1 MSSHTLTPI
10 AARARRT
17 SGSFHRT
24 ALRCSYLLAI
34 LIVAG
39 VAIYG
44 ESYYRLDASHRPFS
58 PKYAL
63 LRPNGL
69 IGLWLGV
76 LGATMFLI
84 IFLYPLRKRWAWFRS
99 KGNTRHWLDFHVLV
113 GLSAPFIIALH
124 ASFKFR
130 GIAGMAFWI
139 MSAVALS
146 GVIGRYLYAQIPR
159 SLNAAEL
166 SLQEVQEEQT
176 QLAEQLTAQRLFS
189 ASALSPLF
197 HFPGERRV
205 QSLPMVVALVM
216 MMLIDALRVLRIAR
230 LRIRVLS
237 LWACLLTLGGLLPSG
252 DAEIERVVAMA
263 RKQAALSKRILFLSR
278 SQQVFHLWHVV
289 HKPFSY
295 SFALLAVLHIVVVM
309 LFGVR

>member
-1 MSSHTLTPI
+1 MSTHTATP
-10 AARARRT
+10 
-17 SGSFHRT
+17 
-24 ALRCSYLLAI
+24 L
-34 LIVAG
+34 AG
-39 VAIYG
+39 VARRSSDHFHRAALRFFYLMAFLIIAGVAFYG
-44 ESYYRLDASHRPFS
+44 ESYYRMDAAHRPFS
-58 PKYAL
+58 PQHIL
-63 LRPNGL
+63 LRPNGS

-76 LGATMFLI
+76 LGAFMFLI
-84 IFLYPLRKRWAWFRS
+84 IFIYPIRKRWAWLRS
-99 KGNTRHWLDFHVLV
+99 KGNTRHWLDFHVMV

-166 SLQEVQEEQT
+166 SLQEVQEEQM
-176 QLAEQLTAQRLFS
+176 QLAEQLTTQRLFS
-189 ASALSPLF
+189 LSHLEPLF
-197 HFPGERRV
+197 RFPGESFV
-205 QSLPMVVALVM
+205 QSLPMVVALVLM
-216 MMLIDALRVLRIAR
+216 ILIDALRVLHIAR
-230 LRIRVLS
+230 LRLRVLS
-237 LWACLLTLGGLLPSG
+237 LWGCLLTFGGILPSG
-252 DAEIERVVAMA
+252 DAEIEQVIVMA
-263 RKQAALSKRILFLSR
+263 RKQAALSKRILFLER

-295 SFALLAVLHIVVVM
+295 SFALLAALHIIVVM

>member
-1 MSSHTLTPI
+1 MSVYASTPVAA
-10 AARARRT
+10 AARRPSER
-17 SGSFHRT
+17 FHRA
-24 ALRCSYLLAI
+24 ALRFCYLLAI
-34 LIVAG
+34 LLIAG
-39 VAIYG
+39 LADYG
-44 ESYYRLDASHRPFS
+44 ESYYRLDSAQRPFS
-58 PKYAL
+58 PKYML
-63 LRPNGL
+63 LRPNGE

-130 GIAGMAFWI
+130 GIAGMAFWL

-166 SLQEVQEEQT
+166 SLKEVQEEQL
-176 QLAEQLTAQRLFS
+176 QLAKQLTTQRLFS
-189 ASALSPLF
+189 HSHLAPLF
-197 HFPGERRV
+197 RFPAGRRV
-205 QSLPMVVALVM
+205 KSLPIVIALPM
-216 MMLIDALRVLRIAR
+216 MMLIDGLRVLHIAR

-237 LWACLLTLGGLLPSG
+237 LWACLMTLGGLLPSG
-252 DAEIERVVAMA
+252 DAEIERVITMA
-263 RKQAALSKRILFLSR
+263 RKQAALGKRILFLER

-295 SFALLAVLHIVVVM
+295 SFALLAALHIVVVM
-309 LFGVR
+309 VFGLR

>member
-1 MSSHTLTPI
+1 MSTHTATPFAG
-10 AARARRT
+10 AARR
-17 SGSFHRT
+17 GSDHFHHA
-24 ALRCSYLLAI
+24 ALRSFYLLMF
-34 LIVAG
+34 LIIAG
-39 VAIYG
+39 VGIYG
-44 ESYYRLDASHRPFS
+44 ESYYRMGEAQRPFS
-58 PKYAL
+58 PKYIL
-63 LRPNGL
+63 LRPSGS
-69 IGLWLGV
+69 IGLWLGL
-76 LGATMFLI
+76 LGAFMFLI
-84 IFLYPLRKRWAWFRS
+84 IFIYPIRKRWTWLRS
-99 KGNTRHWLDFHVLV
+99 KGNTRHWLDFHVMV

-176 QLAEQLTAQRLFS
+176 QLAEQLTTQRLFS
-189 ASALSPLF
+189 LSHLEPLF
-197 HFPGERRV
+197 RFPGERYV
-205 QSLPMVVALVM
+205 ESLPMVVALIM
-216 MMLIDALRVLRIAR
+216 MILIDALRVLRIAR
-230 LRIRVLS
+230 LRLRVLN
-237 LWACLLTLGGLLPSG
+237 LWGCLLTLGGLLPSG
-252 DAEIERVVAMA
+252 DPEIERVIVMA
-263 RKQAALSKRILFLSR
+263 RKQAALSKRILFLER

>member
-1 MSSHTLTPI
+1 MSAHTTTPI
-10 AARARRT
+10 AAAPRRASDR
-17 SGSFHRT
+17 FHRA
-24 ALRCSYLLAI
+24 ALRFCYLLAI
-34 LIVAG
+34 LVVAG

-44 ESYYRLDASHRPFS
+44 ESYYRLDVPQRPFS
-58 PKYAL
+58 PKYML

-76 LGATMFLI
+76 LGATMFFI

-99 KGNTRHWLDFHVLV
+99 KGNTRHWLDFHVMV

-130 GIAGMAFWI
+130 GVAGMAFWI
-139 MSAVALS
+139 MSAVAMS

-166 SLQEVQEEQT
+166 SLQEVREEQT

-189 ASALSPLF
+189 ASALEPLF

-205 QSLPMVVALVM
+205 
-216 MMLIDALRVLRIAR
+216 
-230 LRIRVLS
+230 
-237 LWACLLTLGGLLPSG
+237 
-252 DAEIERVVAMA
+252 
-263 RKQAALSKRILFLSR
+263 
-278 SQQVFHLWHVV
+278 
-289 HKPFSY
+289 
-295 SFALLAVLHIVVVM
+295 
-309 LFGVR
+309 